1 MWTKSLFE
9 LTNCSQI
16 VEEPRLERKVVSQSL
31 TLIIAVYNASR
42 YLEFIFAA
50 LDRQS
55 MLDFEVIIAD
65 DGSGPEISQLVDS
78 RRRDSPFQIKHLW
91 QPHDGFRKNVMLN
104 KAIQASSTE
113 YLIFIDGDCIP
124 HREFVRDHW
133 QNRMSNSVLCGRRV
147 NWSKRFTDR
156 LELEDITSGR
166 FEGLSIGALS
176 DGLTGKSTH
185 LEKGIRIENRVLRRW
200 LQSRQARIVGCNFS
214 LEKSLIERVNG
225 FNENYR
231 SPGLGED
238 SDVAHRLGLLGAKLI
253 DLRHLAILYHLYH
266 PQTAEGEGSK
276 DLYEQT
282 LASKDPICRNGL
294 RKL

>member
-1 MWTKSLFE
+1 
-9 LTNCSQI
+9 
-16 VEEPRLERKVVSQSL
+16 VSQSL

-65 DGSGPEISQLVDS
+65 DGSGPEISQLISS
-78 RRRDSPFQIKHLW
+78 RHRDSPFQIRHVW
-91 QPHDGFRKNVMLN
+91 QPHDGFRKNMMLN
-104 KAIQASSTE
+104 KAIQASSTD
-113 YLIFIDGDCIP
+113 YLVFIDGDCIP

-133 QNRMSNSVLCGRRV
+133 RNRMPNGVLCGRRV

-166 FEGLSIGALS
+166 FERFSIGVLT
-176 DGLTGKSTH
+176 DGLTGTSTH
-185 LEKGIRIENRVLRRW
+185 LEKAIRIENRVLRVW
-200 LQSRQARIVGCNFS
+200 LSRRGARIVGCNFS

-225 FNENYR
+225 FNEDYH

-238 SDVAHRLGLLGAKLI
+238 SDVAYRLGLIGANLV

-282 LASKDPICRNGL
+282 LASKDPVCRNGL
-294 RKL
+294 HKS

>member
-42 YLEFIFAA
+42 YLQFIFAA

-78 RRRDSPFQIKHLW
+78 TRRDSPFQIKHLW